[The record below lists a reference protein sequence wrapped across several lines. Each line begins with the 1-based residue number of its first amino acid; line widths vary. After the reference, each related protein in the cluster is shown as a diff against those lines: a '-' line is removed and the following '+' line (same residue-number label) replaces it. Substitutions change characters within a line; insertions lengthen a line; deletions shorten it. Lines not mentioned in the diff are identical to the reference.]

1 MANKNFRDLYN
12 AMSPQA
18 REEVEIEVQ
27 QALAEMPIQE
37 FQQARK
43 LSQKQ
48 FANLL
53 QIDSANVFKLERR
66 TDMYIGLLRS
76 YIEAMGGAL
85 EIIAHFPDGEVRINQ
100 FSHFEDKEK
109 SANSHELFV

>member
-1 MANKNFRDLYN
+1 MTNKSFRDLYK

-18 REEVEIEVQ
+18 REEVETEVQ

-43 LSQKQ
+43 LSQEQ

-53 QIDSANVFKLERR
+53 QINPASV
-66 TDMYIGLLRS
+66 
-76 YIEAMGGAL
+76 
-85 EIIAHFPDGEVRINQ
+85 
-100 FSHFEDKEK
+100 DKISFISTE
-109 SANSHELFV
+109 S

>member
-1 MANKNFRDLYN
+1 MTNKSFRDLYK

-18 REEVEIEVQ
+18 REEVETEVQ

-37 FQQARK
+37 FRQARK
-43 LSQKQ
+43 LSQEQ

-53 QIDSANVFKLERR
+53 QINPASVLKLERR

-76 YIEAMGGAL
+76 HIEAMGGAL
-85 EIIAHFPDGEVRINQ
+85 EIVAHFPDGEVRINQ
-100 FSHFEDKEK
+100 FYQDKG
-109 SANSHELFV
+109 